1 MRTRKC
7 ELRKLKEKKKEE
19 ELSRVGKKVT
29 RMKQFICKRAAE
41 IETKSEIN

>member
-1 MRTRKC
+1 MRTEKC
-7 ELRKLKEKKKEE
+7 ELRKLKGKKKEE
-19 ELSRVGKKVT
+19 LSLLEEKVT